1 MKFGSLFAGIGGFDL
16 GFERA
21 GWECAW
27 QVEIDPFCTD
37 VLERHFPGVR
47 RYKDIRDVK
56 GDELEPVDLICGGF
70 PCQDISVAGR
80 GEGLA
85 GERSGLWFEFDRI
98 AGEMGVAWVVIEN
111 VGGLRT
117 SPTGAK
123 GRDLAVILRGL
134 GDRGYMGAFRLL
146 DAQYFDVA
154 QRRER
159 IIIVGHLGDGRGLE
173 VLLQPE
179 SLPGNAPARPAKGTA
194 VARPLTAR
202 SGGAGKES
210 QDNHVI
216 AKTLRGHPKPYSN
229 DPGNVVVAGTLGD
242 PRRQDFDGNG
252 AFVFEPRLAR
262 NGRGAPDE
270 VVPPLNAQSGT
281 SGKGDGAPLVYDA
294 RGLGDGETVNTL
306 VGDHMNRPTDYTP
319 AVIQSLAENQ
329 RGELREDDV
338 APALARRGGKPGQGQ
353 PAIVVHGQ
361 QDPITSEDTSLPI
374 ESQHRGS
381 LGVYWDGGD
390 VADTLDR
397 SQIGK
402 QQAMP
407 EKRRLPAVLQG
418 GVRRLTPLECERLQG
433 FPDNW
438 TEGHSDSRRYKMIGN
453 AVVVNVAEWI
463 AMRIKEVS
471 GD

>member
-16 GFERA
+16 GFERS

-27 QVEIDPFCTD
+27 QVEVDDFCND
-37 VLERHFPGVR
+37 VLQKHWPSVS
-47 RYKDIRDVK
+47 RYRDIKDVK

-85 GERSGLWFEFDRI
+85 GGRSGLWFEFARI
-98 AGEMGVAWVVIEN
+98 LEEARPARVVIEN
-111 VGGLRT
+111 VGGLLS
-117 SPTGAK
+117 SPKGAN
-123 GRDLAVILRGL
+123 GRDLAIILRGL
-134 GDRGYMGAFRLL
+134 ADLGYMGAYRLL
-146 DAQYFDVA
+146 DAQYFGVA
-154 QRRER
+154 QRRKR
-159 IIIVGHLGDGRGLE
+159 VFIVGYLGSGGAVE

-179 SLPGNAPARPAKGTA
+179 SVLGNAPARSTSGTA

-210 QDNHVI
+210 QDNQ
-216 AKTLRGHPKPYSN
+216 
-229 DPGNVVVAGTLGD
+229 VVAGTLGD
-242 PRRQDFDGNG
+242 PRRQDFEGNG
-252 AFVFEPRLAR
+252 AFVFEPRFAR

-270 VVPPLNAQSGT
+270 VVPPLKAQSGT

-294 RGLGDGETVNTL
+294 RGLGDGDTVNTL
-306 VGDHMNRPTDYTP
+306 VGDHMDRPTDYTP
-319 AVIQSLAENQ
+319 VVFRKAQKAHSP
-329 RGELREDDV
+329 EDDERWEEADQ
-338 APALARRGGKPGQGQ
+338 APTLDASGHGART
-353 PAIVVHGQ
+353 ATAVTFHGQ
-361 QDPITSEDTSLPI
+361 QDPISEKDASLPI

-381 LGVYWDGGD
+381 VGVYWDGGD
-390 VADTLDR
+390 VSDTLDR

-407 EKRRLPAVLQG
+407 GKRRLPAVLQN
-418 GVRRLTPLECERLQG
+418 GVRRLTPLECERLMG

-438 TEGHSDSRRYKMIGN
+438 TAGHSDSRRYKMIGN

-463 AMRIKEVS
+463 AMRMQEVDDA
-471 GD
+471 GG